1 MSDSVAAD
9 DNQVMRD
16 VVMPGIFLLVM
27 FVGNAILFA
36 FIMYKRKRVVWED
49 PSTYEACLETQAAV
63 AEAPASNG
71 QDGGGVVLEMEQL
84 KH

>member
-9 DNQVMRD
+9 DNQMMRD
-16 VVMPGIFLLVM
+16 VIMPGIFLLVM
-27 FVGNAILFA
+27 FVANAILFA

-49 PSTYEACLETQAAV
+49 PSIYEACLETQAAV
-63 AEAPASNG
+63 PAAPATNG
-71 QDGGGVVLEMEQL
+71 QDGGVVLEMEQL